1 MYISVNI
8 STDKSGKKTYKSTL
22 LRESYREG
30 GKVKN
35 RTIANLSHCKQEEV
49 AAIKLAL
56 KYKNRLSE
64 LGTNKE
70 SSELIEVK
78 RKLAESE
85 ARFNSLFEHSGCSIL
100 LADKDRRITFN
111 KRQYERLGY
120 TREEYENVPSEDIV
134 VEDTPG
140 MTEKILDT
148 INEQGSAVTECRHR
162 TKDGRILHMLIS
174 SVAVVMDGVTYHLN
188 IEFDISQLKH
198 TEIALKKAKHDLE
211 NKVEVRTNEL
221 HIKNVE
227 LEDANNALRVLLQ
240 KRDEAMSD
248 IEETLVI
255 NTKKQVFPLL
265 EKIKATNLS
274 QVQFEYIYKL
284 QSSLQEIVSPFLK
297 NITSQ
302 YPDLT
307 PREIEVASLIKEG
320 QATKE
325 IARYFNLSENTIETQ
340 RNSIRGKLGIK
351 HKKINLRT
359 YLNTFFKT

>member
-1 MYISVNI
+1 MYISESR
-8 STDKSGKKTYKSTL
+8 STDKNGKKTYTSVL
-22 LRESYREG
+22 LRESYRED

-35 RTIANLSHCKQEEV
+35 RTIANLSNCKPEEV

-56 KYKNRLSE
+56 KYKGKLSE
-64 LGTNKE
+64 LGVNNE
-70 SSELIEVK
+70 STEINELK
-78 RKLAESE
+78 RKLSESE

-100 LADKDRRITFN
+100 LADKDKRIAFN

-120 TREEYENVPSEDIV
+120 TREEYENVPSQDIV

-140 MTEKILDT
+140 ITEKILDT
-148 INEQGSAVTECRHR
+148 INKQGSSVTECRHR

-198 TEIALKKAKHDLE
+198 TEIALKKAKQDLE
-211 NKVEVRTNEL
+211 NKVEARTTEL

-248 IEETLVI
+248 IEETLVA
-255 NTKKQVFPLL
+255 NTKRQVLPLL

-274 QVQFEYIYKL
+274 QMQFEYIYKL
-284 QSSLQEIVSPFLK
+284 QSNLQDIVSPFLK
-297 NITSQ
+297 NFTSR

-307 PREIEVASLIKEG
+307 PKEIEVASLIRAG
-320 QATKE
+320 QTTKE
-325 IARYFNLSENTIETQ
+325 IAGHFNLSENTIETQ
-340 RNSIRGKLGIK
+340 RNSIRNKLGIK
-351 HKKINLRT
+351 HKKVNLRT
-359 YLNTFFKT
+359 YLNTFFQT